1 MQGTGL
7 SFGIQHL
14 ERDSH
19 CRQHLPVISGA
30 PLADAWLHGGR
41 YCCWNLTDGQ
51 DSDTQRRGQEVI
63 GGV

>member
-19 CRQHLPVISGA
+19 CRQHLPVIRGSF
-30 PLADAWLHGGR
+30 ADAWLHEEYIVVG
-41 YCCWNLTDGQ
+41 T
-51 DSDTQRRGQEVI
+51 
-63 GGV
+63 